1 MDNVKR
7 LFSGWFLVV
16 FLIAVVA
23 QILLGVFAPDSKGYA
38 YDDYSRAILII
49 VNEGR
54 LPNHSDCWICY
65 HPPLFPLVGTILF
78 KLTSIFGGGINAQ
91 QYAVSTLTGI
101 LSLVMSVYGFLL
113 YQRYRK
119 HEEIDLILWALLL
132 FVPVRFISSFSVEAD
147 IFTATLIVM
156 ATYYFSIYLQNNA
169 LRILLLS
176 GFLIGLATLTKY
188 NGMVVAL
195 FFGLVLLWRFLRTRK
210 GQEFKHG
217 IAYAL
222 IVFAVGGAHYTSNL
236 VKYDTP
242 FPGNAAWNTGERHFD
257 KYDFTGFGFGRI
269 VATYYRSSPPGG
281 ELWHFPSFNNQ
292 VITSH
297 FGQLWTDFSFF
308 SVPGRHGMHVFRL
321 IFHGKWVPIALI
333 WAILFAGVLPVLYSG
348 IGFVQLLWQRESMFL
363 MGLFIIT
370 IAAYV
375 NWFSGYYIW
384 MLKTKYLLYLLPIW
398 LLFINKFADLAGPRV
413 VAWSI
418 LPAVVFSMI
427 YCFVFAIG

>member
-1 MDNVKR
+1 MDNAKR

-23 QILLGVFAPDSKGYA
+23 QIMLGVFAPDSKGYA
-38 YDDYSRAILII
+38 YDYYSRAILVI

-54 LPNHSDCWICY
+54 LPNFNDCWICY
-65 HPPLFPLVGTILF
+65 HPPLFPLVGAALF
-78 KLTSIFGGGINAQ
+78 KLVSVFGGGIDAQ
-91 QYAVSTLTGI
+91 QYAVSTLTSI
-101 LSLVMSVYGFLL
+101 LALVMSVYGFLL

-119 HEEIDLILWALLL
+119 YEELDLLMWALLL

-147 IFTATLIVM
+147 IFAATLIIM
-156 ATYYFSIYLQNNA
+156 ATYYFSIYLQSNA

-176 GFLIGLATLTKY
+176 GFLIGLATLAKY

-195 FFGLVLLWRFLRTRK
+195 FFGLVLLWRFLRSRERLK
-210 GQEFKHG
+210 LNHG

-222 IVFAVGGAHYTSNL
+222 VVFALGGSHYVSNL
-236 VKYDTP
+236 VKHDTP

-257 KYDFTGFGFGRI
+257 KYDFTGFGLGRI
-269 VATYYRSSPPGG
+269 VDAFYLNSPTGG

-297 FGQLWTDFSFF
+297 YGQLWTDFSFF
-308 SVPGRHGMHVFRL
+308 SVHGRHGMHEFRL
-321 IFHGKWVPIALI
+321 IFDDKWVPITLI
-333 WAILFAGVLPVLYSG
+333 WAILIAGLLPVAYSG
-348 IGFVQLLWQRESMFL
+348 VGFFQLLWQREAML
-363 MGLFIIT
+363 VTGLFIIT
-370 IAAYV
+370 IAAYL

-384 MLKTKYLLYLLPIW
+384 MLKTKYLLYLLPFW
-398 LLFINKFADLAGPRV
+398 LLFINKFADLVGPRV

-418 LPAVVFSMI
+418 IPSVVLSVA
-427 YCFVFAIG
+427 YCFIFAIG